1 MTPVSLPC
9 LLFTVTRHEKRNI
22 PLTLFALSVMPIFR
36 CLSLFQLRYTFD
48 RQLIAAATTTTTIEM
63 EAPPRDP
70 RARGRGRGGGG
81 AVAPAPG
88 PPPTPRSLEE
98 RVISLENRLKVYSHA
113 WQQVI
118 FERNRER
125 EEMIRLLREIRAEN
139 AAILVEL
146 RSRAPLVP
154 LQPP

>member
-1 MTPVSLPC
+1 M
-9 LLFTVTRHEKRNI
+9 
-22 PLTLFALSVMPIFR
+22 A
-36 CLSLFQLRYTFD
+36 
-48 RQLIAAATTTTTIEM
+48 
-63 EAPPRDP
+63 APPRDP

-98 RVISLENRLKVYSHA
+98 RIISLENRMKVYSHA

-118 FERNRER
+118 FDRNRER
-125 EEMIRLLREIRAEN
+125 EEMVRLLREIRAEN
-139 AAILVEL
+139 AEILVEL

>member
-1 MTPVSLPC
+1 MTPVSLSC
-9 LLFTVTRHEKRNI
+9 LLFTVTRDEERNI